1 MRIQQPE
8 NIQCLLNTTCPRC
21 RWTLASHAVE
31 IVLASC
37 PHHPTLL
44 RILLDLCF
52 SHRLAHNAQALLQA
66 LLFCAVRPTP
76 VIPPLCHP
84 LHSSFLLDIQGEWTC
99 AGFSKYQF
107 TSTLLTALG
116 TVTSADAWASKAVA
130 VFGKAACKTHLHSF
144 LDLAT
149 ALVDFISRQ
158 VRVCDQQK
166 EDMLKVEGLLRSLC
180 GWVNVLSEGYFS
192 LDRINVALEDCHSLS
207 EFISVICSLLTPT
220 QALGI
225 STLNLSTSV
234 VKISTQWLV
243 FFPMAAHTGRV
254 VQSLRRLVP
263 ETTAYSHL
271 IHSVYSSGNLR
282 DCHKMVHT
290 YASALRSSG
299 LLHLEA
305 SLWACALRHLERPG
319 PDDTVI
325 SNIIPARLEDYRQRL
340 IHIVDEAE
348 SRCFGGP
355 NPSLAMGFQPLPLNP
370 IQPEEEGKSESLTP
384 VMLNCHWEWESAI
397 GCWMRKYD
405 SRSPPKKRRRMAVN
419 VSCTVKE
426 ARSSVNPKRLVPP
439 PPGVLAL
446 TATQSPSHNFSSL
459 LADAFTKRARLHQ
472 KPTRR
477 DLIRTSAVVLND
489 KCRPPSCSTLSKQD
503 HLPSD
508 DALDLFTY
516 PQSSPSRQLT

>member
-1 MRIQQPE
+1 M
-8 NIQCLLNTTCPRC
+8 
-21 RWTLASHAVE
+21 E

-44 RILLDLCF
+44 RILLNLCL
-52 SHRLAHNAQALLQA
+52 SHQLAHNAQALLQA

-76 VIPPLCHP
+76 VTPPLCHP
-84 LHSSFLLDIQGEWTC
+84 LHSSFLLDIEGQWTS

-107 TSTLLTALG
+107 TITLLTALG
-116 TVTSADAWASKAVA
+116 TVPSADAWASKAVE

-158 VRVCDQQK
+158 VQVCDQRK
-166 EDMLKVEGLLRSLC
+166 EDILKVEGLLKSLC

-192 LDRINVALEDCHSLS
+192 LDRVNVALEDCHSLS
-207 EFISVICSLLTPT
+207 ELISDICSVLIPT

-243 FFPMAAHTGRV
+243 FFPMAARTGRV

-271 IHSVYSSGNLR
+271 IHSVYSSGNLH

-290 YASALRSSG
+290 YASALRSNG

-319 PDDTVI
+319 PDDI
-325 SNIIPARLEDYRQRL
+325 AIRNINPARLEDYRQRL

-355 NPSLAMGFQPLPLNP
+355 SPSLAMGSQSLPLNL
-370 IQPEEEGKSESLTP
+370 IQPEEGKSESSTP

-397 GCWMRKYD
+397 GCWMRKCD
-405 SRSPPKKRRRMAVN
+405 TRSPPKKRCRMAVD

-426 ARSSVNPKRLVPP
+426 VRSSVNFKRLVSPP
-439 PPGVLAL
+439 LSVLAL
-446 TATQSPSHNFSSL
+446 AATQSPSHNFSSL
-459 LADAFTKRARLHQ
+459 LADAFTKRANLHQ
-472 KPTRR
+472 RR
-477 DLIRTSAVVLND
+477 DSIRTSTAVPND
-489 KCRPPSCSTLSKQD
+489 EYRPPSCPTLSTQD

-508 DALDLFTY
+508 DAMDLFTY
-516 PQSSPSRQLT
+516 PQSSPSR

>member
-1 MRIQQPE
+1 
-8 NIQCLLNTTCPRC
+8 
-21 RWTLASHAVE
+21 
-31 IVLASC
+31 
-37 PHHPTLL
+37 
-44 RILLDLCF
+44 LLDLCL

-84 LHSSFLLDIQGEWTC
+84 LHSSFLLDIEGQWTC

-107 TSTLLTALG
+107 TITLLTALG
-116 TVTSADAWASKAVA
+116 TVTSADAWASKAVE
-130 VFGKAACKTHLHSF
+130 VFGKAACKSHFHSF

-149 ALVDFISRQ
+149 ALVDFISQQ
-158 VRVCDQQK
+158 VQVCDQKK
-166 EDMLKVEGLLRSLC
+166 ENLLKVEGLLRSLC

-192 LDRINVALEDCHSLS
+192 LGRVNVALEDCHSLS
-207 EFISVICSLLTPT
+207 ELISIISFLLIPT

-225 STLNLSTSV
+225 STSNLSTSV
-234 VKISTQWLV
+234 VKLSTQWLV

-290 YASALRSSG
+290 YASALRSNG
-299 LLHLEA
+299 LLRLEA
-305 SLWACALRHLERPG
+305 SLWACALRHLERSG
-319 PDDTVI
+319 PDDVAI
-325 SNIIPARLEDYRQRL
+325 SNINPARLEDYRQRL

-355 NPSLAMGFQPLPLNP
+355 NPSLPMGSQSLPFNL
-370 IQPEEEGKSESLTP
+370 EEGKSESLKT

-397 GCWMRKYD
+397 GCWMRKCD
-405 SRSPPKKRRRMAVN
+405 ARSPQKKRRRMTVD
-419 VSCTVKE
+419 VSCTAKE
-426 ARSSVNPKRLVPP
+426 VRSSVNPKRLVSPP
-439 PPGVLAL
+439 LDLLAL

-459 LADAFTKRARLHQ
+459 LADAFTKRANLHQ

-477 DLIRTSAVVLND
+477 DSIRTSTVVPND
-489 KCRPPSCSTLSKQD
+489 KYAPPSLSRQD

-508 DALDLFTY
+508 DAMDLFTY
-516 PQSSPSRQLT
+516 PQSSPSR

>member
-1 MRIQQPE
+1 M
-8 NIQCLLNTTCPRC
+8 TTRPRC
-21 RWTLASHAVE
+21 RWTLVSHAVE

-44 RILLDLCF
+44 RILLDLCL

-84 LHSSFLLDIQGEWTC
+84 LHSSFLLDIEGQWTC

-107 TSTLLTALG
+107 TVILLTALG
-116 TVTSADAWASKAVA
+116 TVTSADAWASKAVEA
-130 VFGKAACKTHLHSF
+130 FGKAASKTHFRSF
-144 LDLAT
+144 LDLAI

-158 VRVCDQQK
+158 VQVCDQQK
-166 EDMLKVEGLLRSLC
+166 EDMPKVEGLLRSLC
-180 GWVNVLSEGYFS
+180 GWVNVLSESYFS
-192 LDRINVALEDCHSLS
+192 LDGVNVALEDCHSLS
-207 EFISVICSLLTPT
+207 ELISVICSLLIST

-225 STLNLSTSV
+225 STSNLSTSV
-234 VKISTQWLV
+234 LKISTQWQV
-243 FFPMAAHTGRV
+243 FFPKAAHTGRV

-282 DCHKMVHT
+282 DCHKMLHT
-290 YASALRSSG
+290 YASALRSNG
-299 LLHLEA
+299 LLRLEA

-319 PDDTVI
+319 PDDII
-325 SNIIPARLEDYRQRL
+325 SNINPAHLEDYRQRL

-355 NPSLAMGFQPLPLNP
+355 NPSLAMGSQSLPLNP
-370 IQPEEEGKSESLTP
+370 IQPEEGKLESLTP
-384 VMLNCHWEWESAI
+384 VTVLNCHWEWESAI
-397 GCWMRKYD
+397 GCWMRKCD
-405 SRSPPKKRRRMAVN
+405 TRSPPKKRRRMAVD

-426 ARSSVNPKRLVPP
+426 VRSSVNHKRFVSPP
-439 PPGVLAL
+439 LE
-446 TATQSPSHNFSSL
+446 SPSHNFSSL
-459 LADAFTKRARLHQ
+459 LADAFTKRANLHQ

-477 DLIRTSAVVLND
+477 DSIRTSTVLTND
-489 KCRPPSCSTLSKQD
+489 KHRPPSCPALSRQD

-508 DALDLFTY
+508 DAMDLFTY
-516 PQSSPSRQLT
+516 PQSSPSR